1 MSVATQKSKLL
12 NHLTNSGPI
21 TSLEAVRKFNILR
34 PSNRI
39 QELKKDGIDIDTEII
54 WKTHDDGSVTH
65 YVKYTLAEA

>member
-12 NHLTNSGPI
+12 NHLTNNGPI

-39 QELKKDGIDIDTEII
+39 QELKAEGYDIHTEII
-54 WKTHDDGSVTH
+54 WKKHEDGSTTH
-65 YVKYTLAEA
+65 YARYSLG